1 MSLES
6 SCKMNDKDKFLTE
19 WRIKFPHEELPDTA
33 LFSSVNFMNIRSK
46 ISDCETRMKQL
57 RTALQKEEFILNWL
71 ISQEIEISVLG
82 NVGVSDDSMAERPN
96 SIAIWDEG
104 ERLTDFQEFRKE
116 ETRNVPIDAEGL
128 RMDMTQ
134 ENTTQDITNITEE
147 KGFVDTENI
156 GNAEE
161 GVVRPSFQGQNGSLN
176 LMAQGVAVTVKE
188 NKGGREFDPAFEGAT
203 IVRNSIDCS
212 PDERDHEYENIF
224 DCLGRKQSVDQNSEL
239 ESPTRKSRDNR
250 RRAGGSW
257 SVFIDD
263 EDEEATEVS
272 KKDDAAETV
281 LVEANKPVN
290 TDQETYDTPAVL
302 PMKTSSKNDTSNA
315 NIYEEISFPNNMKDK
330 NEAKSDN
337 VTVNTIYESSQ
348 VMINREN
355 INTQPQEREPE
366 EVIYVNVQDLN
377 IAPKLAPVARIEAS
391 DASDYD
397 SDTGRNESED
407 NSPSYRHMTT
417 DEINHLRKWRSDEDL
432 SQYAQDFGEFVFIW
446 QN

>member
-1 MSLES
+1 
-6 SCKMNDKDKFLTE
+6 MNDKEKFLTE

-46 ISDCETRMKQL
+46 ISDCETRIKQL
-57 RTALQKEEFILNWL
+57 KTALQKEEFILNWL

-82 NVGVSDDSMAERPN
+82 NVGVSDDSMAERPK
-96 SIAIWDEG
+96 SIAIWDEH
-104 ERLTDFQEFRKE
+104 ERLTDFQEYRGE
-116 ETRNVPIDAEGL
+116 ETRNVSMDAEGS
-128 RMDMTQ
+128 RMDKTQ
-134 ENTTQDITNITEE
+134 QNTTQDITNIADD
-147 KGFVDTENI
+147 KGFVDTENV

-161 GVVRPSFQGQNGSLN
+161 GVVRPSFQEQDGSLN

-188 NKGGREFDPAFEGAT
+188 NKGEREFDPAFQGTAML
-203 IVRNSIDCS
+203 RNSIDCS
-212 PDERDHEYENIF
+212 PDEQDHEYENIF
-224 DCLGRKQSVDQNSEL
+224 DCLARKQSVDQNSEL

-257 SVFIDD
+257 SVFIED
-263 EDEEATEVS
+263 EDKETTEVL
-272 KKDDAAETV
+272 KKEDTES
-281 LVEANKPVN
+281 VEANKPVN
-290 TDQETYDTPAVL
+290 TNKETYDTQAVL
-302 PMKTSSKNDTSNA
+302 SMKTSSKEDTANA

-330 NEAKSDN
+330 NEATNDN

-348 VMINREN
+348 VVNNREN
-355 INTQPQEREPE
+355 ISTELQEREPE

-377 IAPKLAPVARIEAS
+377 ITPKLAPVARIEAS

-432 SQYAQDFGEFVFIW
+432 SQYAQDYGEFLFI
-446 QN
+446 

>member
-1 MSLES
+1 
-6 SCKMNDKDKFLTE
+6 MNDKDKFLTE
-19 WRIKFPHEELPDTA
+19 WRIKFPQEELPDTA

-46 ISDCETRMKQL
+46 ISDCEARIKQL
-57 RTALQKEEFILNWL
+57 KTALQKEEFILNWL

-96 SIAIWDEG
+96 SIAIWDEH
-104 ERLTDFQEFRKE
+104 ERLTDFQEYRGE
-116 ETRNVPIDAEGL
+116 DTRNVPMDAERS
-128 RMDMTQ
+128 RMDKTQ
-134 ENTTQDITNITEE
+134 QNTAQDVTNIADE
-147 KGFVDTENI
+147 KGFVDTENV

-161 GVVRPSFQGQNGSLN
+161 GVVRPSFQGQDGSLN

-188 NKGGREFDPAFEGAT
+188 NRGEREFDPAFQGTT
-203 IVRNSIDCS
+203 ILRNSIDCS
-212 PDERDHEYENIF
+212 PDEQDHEYENIF
-224 DCLGRKQSVDQNSEL
+224 DCVARKQSVDQNSEL

-257 SVFIDD
+257 SVFIED
-263 EDEEATEVS
+263 EDKETAEVL
-272 KKDDAAETV
+272 KKDDTES
-281 LVEANKPVN
+281 VEANEPVN
-290 TDQETYDTPAVL
+290 TNKETYDTQAVL
-302 PMKTSSKNDTSNA
+302 SMKTSSEKDTSNA
-315 NIYEEISFPNNMKDK
+315 NIYEEISFPNNMKDR
-330 NEAKSDN
+330 NEATNDN
-337 VTVNTIYESSQ
+337 VTVNAIYESSQ
-348 VMINREN
+348 VANNREN
-355 INTQPQEREPE
+355 ISTELQEREPE

-377 IAPKLAPVARIEAS
+377 IVPKLAPVARIEAS

-432 SQYAQDFGEFVFIW
+432 SQYAQDFGEFFFIW